1 MTNGTE
7 GGRPPSNPPNRSAI
21 VRSIMARDF
30 KEWTRDRF
38 IVLVSVLG
46 IVFYAVLW
54 WFLPSEV
61 DETIQLGIV
70 GGGGIDATELIGS
83 SEDIPGIEVVQF
95 ESINALITAVEEGD
109 EVFVGLAL
117 PTSALNPTI
126 HLYVGAGAPE
136 SITGAIEGIA
146 GEIAFALLGIPP
158 PADIRTEILG
168 VDRAGDQVSLQTKFR
183 PLLAYLVLMIESLAL
198 ASLVAAE
205 IQHKTV
211 KAITVSPAKVSDFL
225 TAKAV
230 FGTLLAFAQAALLL
244 AVIRGFE
251 TRPDILIVTLL
262 LGSVLVT
269 GIGLLAGSI
278 GKDFVGIIFWSMLF
292 LIPLIIPAFALLFPG
307 STAPWIKALP
317 SWPLAEVLVDVSANG
332 AGWREAGPL
341 LAVLALWCV
350 VTLGG
355 GWVILGRRVQ
365 RL

>member
-1 MTNGTE
+1 M
-7 GGRPPSNPPNRSAI
+7 GRWNIIRA
-21 VRSIMARDF
+21 IMARDF

-38 IVLVSVLG
+38 IVLVSILG
-46 IVFYAVLW
+46 LVFYWVIW

-61 DETIQLGIV
+61 DETIPMGLVAGSGVIDTSELLGST
-70 GGGGIDATELIGS
+70 DQT
-83 SEDIPGIEVVQF
+83 PGIEIILY
-95 ESINALITAVEEGD
+95 ETAEELSAAVEEGE
-109 EVFVGLAL
+109 EVLVGLAL
-117 PTSALNPTI
+117 PSSATDPTI

-146 GEIAFALLGIPP
+146 AEIAFAILGIPP
-158 PADIRTEILG
+158 PADIQMEVLG
-168 VDRAGDQVSLQTKFR
+168 VDRAGDQISLQEKFR
-183 PLLAYLVLMIESLAL
+183 PLLAYLVLMVESLAL

-211 KAITVSPAKVSDFL
+211 KAITVSPARVSDFL

-251 TRPDILIVTLL
+251 TRPDILVVTLI

-269 GIGLLAGSI
+269 GVGLLAGSI

-317 SWPLAEVLVDVSANG
+317 SWPLAEVLVDVSAYG

-350 VTLGG
+350 VALGS
-355 GWVILGRRVQ
+355 GWAILGRKVQ